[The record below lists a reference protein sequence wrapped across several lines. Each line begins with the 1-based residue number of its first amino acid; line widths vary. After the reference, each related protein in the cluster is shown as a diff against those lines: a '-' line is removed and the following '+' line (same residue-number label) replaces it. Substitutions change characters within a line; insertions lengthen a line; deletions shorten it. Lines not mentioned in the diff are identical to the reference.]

1 MQKLKSDTTFALKKV
16 IRPSNLFWLIILIVL
31 TMFRLMLSIK
41 SPYFINL
48 FAGYDDQLF
57 IHYSEELLKGNWL
70 GEYSTKNLI

>member
-41 SPYFINL
+41 SPYLSIYLLVMMIN
-48 FAGYDDQLF
+48 YLF
-57 IHYSEELLKGNWL
+57 I
-70 GEYSTKNLI
+70 TVKNY